1 MLVSAKSFNIRLW
14 PCLTCLLALL
24 ALGQVLQT
32 PCLTL
37 SAGERRLAMY
47 EARPGLV
54 LTIDF
59 IHSVQ
64 KTPVREMLAVEQ
76 GGGSLELIETRYRS
90 FGVGLPFLESE
101 GDFRQE
107 GSDFVLGG
115 MERHF
120 PGLSLRTGVGTQLT
134 LTVSG
139 LGQMEQVFPLYE
151 EFLPGTRIDV
161 RLQPL
166 YEVIF

>member
-1 MLVSAKSFNIRLW
+1 
-14 PCLTCLLALL
+14 
-24 ALGQVLQT
+24 
-32 PCLTL
+32 
-37 SAGERRLAMY
+37 
-47 EARPGLV
+47 
-54 LTIDF
+54 
-59 IHSVQ
+59 
-64 KTPVREMLAVEQ
+64 MLAVEQ

-107 GSDFVLGG
+107 GSDFVLCG
-115 MERHF
+115 MKRHF

>member
-1 MLVSAKSFNIRLW
+1 
-14 PCLTCLLALL
+14 
-24 ALGQVLQT
+24 
-32 PCLTL
+32 
-37 SAGERRLAMY
+37 
-47 EARPGLV
+47 
-54 LTIDF
+54 
-59 IHSVQ
+59 
-64 KTPVREMLAVEQ
+64 
-76 GGGSLELIETRYRS
+76 
-90 FGVGLPFLESE
+90 
-101 GDFRQE
+101 
-107 GSDFVLGG
+107 